1 MLSGHSGSNTARS
14 PVTGDVRASR
24 SLGISGLEDILK
36 IDVSAPTSDR
46 SSWRLEGALTTDTAD
61 VLRAVAPPSAR
72 VRHLHL
78 DLGAV
83 TEVDH
88 PGLGSLLGVIRAA
101 RERYLTVSVTARDRT
116 RNLLVS
122 SGIDRLVHLAGGFD
136 RGQLVP
142 IGPIP
147 AERPRHRRAPYPDPL
162 EPGA

>member
-1 MLSGHSGSNTARS
+1 VANNTARS
-14 PVTGDVRASR
+14 LVTGDVRASR
-24 SLGISGLEDILK
+24 SLGISGLEVVLEIH
-36 IDVSAPTSDR
+36 VSAPTSDR
-46 SSWRLEGALTTDTAD
+46 SWWRLEGALTTNTAD
-61 VLRAVAPPSAR
+61 VLRAVALPPAR

-88 PGLGSLLGVIRAA
+88 PGLGTLLGVIRAA

-122 SGIDRLVHLAGGFD
+122 SGIDRLVHLGSGFD

-142 IGPIP
+142 VGPIP
-147 AERPRHRRAPYPDPL
+147 AERPRRRRPPYPDPMDSS
-162 EPGA
+162 A